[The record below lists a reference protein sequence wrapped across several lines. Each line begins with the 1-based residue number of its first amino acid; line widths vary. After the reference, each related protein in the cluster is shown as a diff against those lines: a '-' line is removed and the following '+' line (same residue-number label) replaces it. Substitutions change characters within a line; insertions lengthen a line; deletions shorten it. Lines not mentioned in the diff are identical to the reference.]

1 MENKRLKYT
10 TYLAGAI
17 ESVSSKEMKTW
28 REEIRERLNSLDLG
42 VYDPVLQESK
52 KVGKSSKA
60 QCEYIA
66 GLKQGGHWEEF
77 INEMDKIWWGKIDI
91 SKLDRIRLLIYLYE
105 KARIEGNYLT
115 DLDFWGDT
123 EAVVRSNF
131 IIVYF
136 PKDVKTIGTIFEIRD
151 AYLLGIPIYLILP
164 DHSQTESNS
173 TLIYAVKKD
182 GKVFYS
188 IKECCD
194 FIIEKYKLK
203 TETKNVRI

>member
-17 ESVSSKEMKTW
+17 ESVSSKEMKSW
-28 REEIRERLNSLDLG
+28 REEVRERLNSLDLG

-203 TETKNVRI
+203 TEK

>member
-203 TETKNVRI
+203 TEK

>member
-17 ESVSSKEMKTW
+17 EAISSKEMKLW
-28 REEIRERLNSLDLG
+28 REEIRERLASPDLG

-77 INEMDKIWWGKIDI
+77 IDEMDKIWWGKIDI

-123 EAVVRSNF
+123 EAVVRSDF

-136 PKDVKTIGTIFEIRD
+136 PKDVKTVGTIFEIRD

-164 DHSQTESNS
+164 DQSQTESNS

-194 FIIEKYKLK
+194 FIKEKYKLTMEK
-203 TETKNVRI
+203 K